1 MFLWWFLVSI
11 GTELFSPKKEVIKK
25 NRDKGRVQAFLFI
38 FAKAY
43 KLIHMKNSSQN
54 NL

>member
-1 MFLWWFLVSI
+1 MFLWWFLVST
-11 GTELFSPKKEVIKK
+11 GTELFSPKKDVVKKK

-43 KLIHMKNSSQN
+43 KLKHI
-54 NL
+54 